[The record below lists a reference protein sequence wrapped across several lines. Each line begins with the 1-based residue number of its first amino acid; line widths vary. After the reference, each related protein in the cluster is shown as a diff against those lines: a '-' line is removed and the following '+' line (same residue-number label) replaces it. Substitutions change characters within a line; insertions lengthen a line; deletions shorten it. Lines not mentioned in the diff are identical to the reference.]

1 MRTIF
6 AIAFLAAIVGFAISL
21 SLRLGDLQGRALSD
35 KFPLKEQFVELNGGA
50 SRLAGRRFV
59 NTVYRT
65 GRGMLLS
72 EQPRSPKGMASAA
85 SRLADRVDEFKHW
98 LEKRDVAYIY
108 LQAPA
113 KIDMKGLMLPSEL
126 RHDGNLMAD
135 KFLAELAKRGVR
147 ALDLR
152 ETLTATED
160 DVMRYFYLTDHH
172 WNNDAVFKAF
182 VEIAPELAAL
192 AGADPAAVKRVASP
206 RAWKRKVWE
215 NCFMGTKSRRT
226 GRLFGGLDDL
236 AVYTPKF
243 KTKMKIEIPSRK
255 LKRAG
260 SFRETVMWDS
270 DKILAMRGDEFR
282 ADAYSHLYVGG
293 LFGVVRFEN
302 RKAPVGKRLLVV
314 GDSFSRPLQGFLSTV
329 FSEILAL
336 DQRRFKPGE
345 TVAGFV
351 EEFKPAVVLQLDN
364 PGALGLGGDASGGPG
379 FKSSAVFDYGE
390 LR

>member
-6 AIAFLAAIVGFAISL
+6 TFAFLATIVGFAVSL
-21 SLRLGDLQGRALSD
+21 ALGLGDPKGRTLPQ
-35 KFPLKEQFVELNGGA
+35 KFPLKEQFIELNGGV
-50 SRLAGRRFV
+50 SCFVGRRFV
-59 NTVYRT
+59 NNVYRT
-65 GRGMLLS
+65 PRGMLLS
-72 EQPRSPKGMASAA
+72 PLVRDAISFSSRMA
-85 SRLADRVDEFKHW
+85 DHVDEFRHW
-98 LEKRDVAYIY
+98 LEKRGVAYIY
-108 LQAPA
+108 VQVPA
-113 KIDMKGLMLPSEL
+113 KIDMRGLMLPSEL
-126 RHDGNLMAD
+126 RHDGNLIAD
-135 KFLAELAKRGVR
+135 RFLAELAKRGVR
-147 ALDLR
+147 VLDIR
-152 ETLTATED
+152 EMLTATEK
-160 DVMRYFYLTDHH
+160 DVMRYFYMTDHH

-182 VEIAPELAAL
+182 VEVAPELVAL
-192 AGADPAAVKRVASP
+192 AGADPAAAKRVASR
-206 RAWKRKVWE
+206 RAWERKVWE
-215 NCFMGTKSRRT
+215 NCFMGTLSRRT
-226 GRLFGGLDDL
+226 GRFFGGLDDL

-243 KTKMKIEIPSRK
+243 KTKMTIEIPSRK
-255 LKRAG
+255 LKRVG

-282 ADAYSHLYVGG
+282 SDAYSHLYVGG

-302 RKAPVGKRLLVV
+302 RKAPIKKRLVVV
-314 GDSFSRPLQGFLSTV
+314 GDSFSRPLQGFLTTV

-364 PGALGLGGDASGGPG
+364 PGALGLVNDESGQSG